1 MKLRKYRGFYD
12 NGREQ
17 LEIEYYSEHRN
28 YSKNNMEDMKNA
40 YLRKFGFYRKKIIK
54 FIKDRD
60 IFIIFALFVGILTYM
75 VGLRDRAEAEA
86 FENEQNKIKIEEV
99 LKWI

>member
-1 MKLRKYRGFYD
+1 MLTSIKINVIILLEREEKY
-12 NGREQ
+12 
-17 LEIEYYSEHRN
+17 
-28 YSKNNMEDMKNA
+28 NM
-40 YLRKFGFYRKKIIK
+40 KKIIR

-99 LKWI
+99 K

>member
-1 MKLRKYRGFYD
+1 MKG
-12 NGREQ
+12 EM
-17 LEIEYYSEHRN
+17 
-28 YSKNNMEDMKNA
+28 NM
-40 YLRKFGFYRKKIIK
+40 KKIIR

-86 FENEQNKIKIEEV
+86 FENEQNKIKENLIEKV
-99 LKWI
+99 DD

>member
-1 MKLRKYRGFYD
+1 M
-12 NGREQ
+12 
-17 LEIEYYSEHRN
+17 
-28 YSKNNMEDMKNA
+28 
-40 YLRKFGFYRKKIIK
+40 KKIIR

-60 IFIIFALFVGILTYM
+60 IFIIFALLVGILTYM

-99 LKWI
+99 SR

>member
-1 MKLRKYRGFYD
+1 M
-12 NGREQ
+12 
-17 LEIEYYSEHRN
+17 
-28 YSKNNMEDMKNA
+28 
-40 YLRKFGFYRKKIIK
+40 KKIIR

-86 FENEQNKIKIEEV
+86 FEKEDQKIRMLLLTK
-99 LKWI
+99 

>member
-1 MKLRKYRGFYD
+1 MLTSIKINDILILEREEKY
-12 NGREQ
+12 
-17 LEIEYYSEHRN
+17 
-28 YSKNNMEDMKNA
+28 NM
-40 YLRKFGFYRKKIIK
+40 KKIIK

-86 FENEQNKIKIEEV
+86 FENEQNKIEIEEV
-99 LKWI
+99 LK

>member
-1 MKLRKYRGFYD
+1 MFIKDNITNIIFLNYKIIVKYYKILLTLTKI
-12 NGREQ
+12 NVIIILERE
-17 LEIEYYSEHRN
+17 EKY
-28 YSKNNMEDMKNA
+28 NM
-40 YLRKFGFYRKKIIK
+40 KKIIR

-99 LKWI
+99 SR

>member
-1 MKLRKYRGFYD
+1 MDIWEKRNKIWIWIFNRKWV
-12 NGREQ
+12 
-17 LEIEYYSEHRN
+17 L
-28 YSKNNMEDMKNA
+28 DM
-40 YLRKFGFYRKKIIK
+40 KKIIR

-86 FENEQNKIKIEEV
+86 FENEQNKIKENLIEKV
-99 LKWI
+99 DD

>member
-1 MKLRKYRGFYD
+1 M
-12 NGREQ
+12 
-17 LEIEYYSEHRN
+17 
-28 YSKNNMEDMKNA
+28 
-40 YLRKFGFYRKKIIK
+40 KKIIR

-75 VGLRDRAEAEA
+75 VRLRDRAEAEA

-99 LKWI
+99 SR